1 MGKFFEAIRKS
12 EPVKNPV
19 SGEPQTGFGEEK
31 KIVRISPEKED
42 GLRLDA
48 APEKAPSEHGDSAQ
62 GQMDPRLM
70 LFLEPQKEHRSMG
83 REVFKILRANI
94 LTRKASK
101 GPHCIMVTSPQAF
114 DGKSVVAANLAV
126 AISQGVNEPVVLVDC
141 DLRCPSLGKLFGL
154 DGSGGIREYFEKETA
169 LDPYLRKTPVRNL
182 TLLSAGEPTTSPSR
196 VLSSEKMRTLV
207 AGLKDRCENGYIV
220 FDASPAQF
228 RPETAFL
235 ASMVDAVVLVV
246 RARKTG
252 KEHVLEAINN
262 IGRNRVLGL
271 VFDFPAE

>member
-1 MGKFFEAIRKS
+1 MGKFFEAMKKS
-12 EPVKNPV
+12 EPAKKPV
-19 SGEPQTGFGEEK
+19 SAEPQAGFGEEK
-31 KIVRISPEKED
+31 KIVKISTEKEN

-48 APEKAPSEHGDSAQ
+48 APDKAPSEYEDSAQ

-83 REVFKILRANI
+83 GEVFKILRANI

-252 KEHVLEAINN
+252 KEDVLEAIDN
-262 IGRNRVLGL
+262 IGLNRILGL
-271 VFDFPAE
+271 VLDVPTE

>member
-154 DGSGGIREYFEKETA
+154 D
-169 LDPYLRKTPVRNL
+169 PYLRKTPVRNL

-252 KEHVLEAINN
+252 KEHVLEAIDN
-262 IGRNRVLGL
+262 IGRNRILGL
-271 VFDFPAE
+271 VFDFLAE